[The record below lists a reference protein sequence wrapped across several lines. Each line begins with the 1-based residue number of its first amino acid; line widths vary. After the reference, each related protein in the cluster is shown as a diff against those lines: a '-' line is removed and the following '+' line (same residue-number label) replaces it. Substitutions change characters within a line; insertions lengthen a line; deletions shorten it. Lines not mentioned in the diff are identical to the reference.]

1 MPDSI
6 RMMLPRAGHLQVL
19 LAGTVSLLITLAA
32 SAASAQTPIRDILS
46 IEALPPEFYTFEP
59 DEVWL
64 EPQDSYWMSFSNWVM
79 GQQEVQ
85 SERVQFLGAWADR
98 TLSGSPRAAPNNAS
112 YLRLGFAAESR
123 TGKLAS
129 IKPEGRFRLDAPT
142 AQERLRVIVE
152 SESEELIPLGER
164 RRDRQLTGDQRSDT
178 GATGALRFLSDLT
191 DTINLS
197 NDVGARLRFPP
208 DVFWRAT
215 ARGNW
220 ALDDDWTLL
229 LNQRFYYFHRDGW
242 GESTWLGVTRE
253 LPADWNFLSASELV
267 WVHKDR
273 QFELSHTFDFYK
285 RVNNRTELN
294 PRFGVLGESQ
304 PGWRT
309 TNYFADLTWR
319 YRLHSTWLY
328 GEIIPGIEF
337 PREQRFRE
345 RLSLLLRLE
354 MFFSGELRHRR

>member
-1 MPDSI
+1 MSDLI
-6 RMMLPRAGHLQVL
+6 RMMLRRRR
-19 LAGTVSLLITLAA
+19 LARVVIASSLAMFTFLTGGPAM
-32 SAASAQTPIRDILS
+32 AQPAIRDLLS
-46 IEALPPEFYTFEP
+46 VEALPPEFYTFEP

-64 EPQDSYWMSFSNWVM
+64 EPEDSYWMSFSNWVL

-85 SERVQFLGAWADR
+85 SDRIQSLGAWADR
-98 TLSGSPRAAPNNAS
+98 TLSGSPRSAPNNAS
-112 YLRLGFAAESR
+112 YLRVGFAAESE
-123 TGKLAS
+123 TGELAS
-129 IKPEGRFRLDAPT
+129 IKPEARFRLDAPT

-152 SESEELIPLGER
+152 SESQELIPLGER
-164 RRDRQLTGDQRSDT
+164 RRDRQLTDDQRSDT

-220 ALDDDWTLL
+220 TLGDDWLMLL
-229 LNQRFYYFHRDGW
+229 DQRFYYFHRDGW
-242 GESTWLGVTRE
+242 GESTWLGFNRG
-253 LPADWNFLSASELV
+253 LPGDWNFLSASELV

-273 QFELSHTFDFYK
+273 QFEVSHTFDFYK

-294 PRFGVLGESQ
+294 PRLGILGESK

-328 GEIIPGIEF
+328 GEVIPGIEF
-337 PREQRFRE
+337 PRDEGFRE
-345 RLSLLLRLE
+345 RLSLLFRVE
-354 MFFSGELRHRR
+354 MFFSGELRHR